1 MKINSVELEN
11 FKTHVKSKV
20 SFSKGLNLVLGQN
33 GAGKSSILQAI
44 GFALANVKGEGSYKD
59 FITNFNESTTALVKV
74 SFTAQDGLEYSIVRK
89 INESHTTWDLLSPSG
104 TVWRTQNKVVTVLK
118 ELTGIHGKMDDV
130 YKRVITAHQNDMTSV
145 FSMTASQ
152 RKKFFDELFNTQV
165 YKEMY
170 NSELKAYS
178 DELENMQIEL
188 DFKQNS
194 LKEETQELENL
205 KKKHDELSK
214 NLDEANRIFNKIST
228 DKLLKEEKLK
238 EYEKM
243 RNELEKLKTTKT
255 EKEKREES
263 AKKNLNELNKN
274 LEKAIQAEKT
284 CKNYKSYHD
293 EYEKLYEKL
302 EAKQNILI
310 GDEKKLEALREEE
323 KKLSTLKNE
332 REKMLVNL
340 SSFQKRKEEVE
351 MEINAL
357 KAQTINKEKT
367 LHDVEKE
374 YDRLTQDCNEKMNC
388 LEKKETFQKK
398 IENTI
403 KKLSKIEAA
412 KNELMKDEIQIS
424 NEELKRL
431 EKKVN
436 EAKSIKEH
444 LESLSAQKY
453 SLIEK
458 LNNLSDAENSLSGG
472 TCPLLNEKCLNLKG
486 KDVSLYFDEKKMNLK
501 KEIDILNSKIE
512 NMENEIKN
520 AKEAEIKLI
529 EERKNEELFQK
540 KLERI
545 NALKEEERTL
555 LEEIKDILKVE
566 EFSFKKIEKV
576 NDEKRK
582 EIENLKAEINSLAGK
597 KEEIKKRREMLKKDL
612 KELKSALCLKEKS
625 IQKLLNLEYETI
637 KKVKESEKTLNGF
650 SKNQKEVEE
659 FLAKVK
665 KRKDEILKL
674 RQKLTELRP
683 FYEEYNKKI
692 EMAKEVEHLLL
703 KVRDEE
709 EEKKK
714 IEAELSE
721 ITEKIENLSK
731 IYNEKKHFNLME
743 EANSTNEKLKVLN
756 SKITEV
762 KGELMGIN
770 REIEKLKEK
779 KKLLE
784 EIEKELSLLKKKK
797 KFVQEFR
804 NMLNGMGGKVAER
817 YRKYLASKATFK
829 YRELTNKSDKIEW
842 RNDYDV
848 HLVSQINGKISDRSF
863 SHLSGGEQMVVALCL
878 RAALNEMFS
887 TSKFVIFDEPT
898 VNLDAERKRALSEY
912 LPKLFKDME
921 QVIVITHDESFR
933 EMAEKIV
940 FIEKINGVSH
950 VINE

>member
-1 MKINSVELEN
+1 MKINSVELES

-20 SFSKGLNLVLGQN
+20 SFSKGLNLILGQN

-44 GFALANVKGEGSYKD
+44 GFALANAKVEGSYKD
-59 FITNFNESTTALVKV
+59 FITNFNESRTALVKV
-74 SFTAQDGLEYSIVRK
+74 SFTGQDGLEYSIVRK
-89 INESHTTWDLLSPSG
+89 INENHTTWDLLSPGG
-104 TVWRTQNKVVTVLK
+104 TVWKTQNKVVTVLK
-118 ELTGIHGKMDDV
+118 ELTGIHGKMDDM
-130 YKRVITAHQNDMTSV
+130 YKRVIIAHQNDMTSV
-145 FSMTASQ
+145 FLMTASQ

-178 DELENMQIEL
+178 DKVEKMEIEL
-188 DFKQNS
+188 DFKRDS
-194 LKEETQELENL
+194 LKKETEELEGL
-205 KKKHDELSK
+205 EKKQNELSK
-214 NLDEANRIFNKIST
+214 KLEENNRIFNKFSA

-238 EYEKM
+238 EYEMM
-243 RNELEKLKTTKT
+243 RNEIEKLKTTKT
-255 EKEKREES
+255 EKEKRKES
-263 AKKNLNELNKN
+263 AKKNLNELNQN
-274 LEKAIQAEKT
+274 LKKAIEAEKT
-284 CKNYKSYHD
+284 CENYKSYHD
-293 EYEKLYEKL
+293 EYEKLYEQL
-302 EAKQNILI
+302 EAEQSILI
-310 GDEKKLEALREEE
+310 ADEKKLEALREEE
-323 KKLSTLKNE
+323 KELSALKNE
-332 REKMLVNL
+332 REKLLVNL
-340 SSFQKRKEEVE
+340 SSFQKRKEEVKV
-351 MEINAL
+351 EINTL
-357 KAQTINKEKT
+357 RAQISNKEKT
-367 LHDVEKE
+367 LFDVEKE
-374 YDRLTQDCNEKMNC
+374 YITLTQDYNEKMNC
-388 LEKKETFQKK
+388 LKKKETFQKK

-412 KNELMKDEIQIS
+412 KNELTKDKIQFS
-424 NEELKRL
+424 NEELERL

-436 EAKSIKEH
+436 EAKSIKEN

-458 LNNLSDAENSLSGG
+458 LNNLNNAENSLSGG
-472 TCPLLNEKCLNLKG
+472 TCPLLNEKCLNLDG
-486 KDVSLYFDEKKMNLK
+486 KDVSFYFNEKKMNLK
-501 KEIDILNSKIE
+501 KEIEVLSSKIE
-512 NMENEIKN
+512 NMENEMKN
-520 AKEAEIKLI
+520 AKKAETKLI

-545 NALKEEERTL
+545 NELEEEEKTL
-555 LEEIKDILKVE
+555 LEGIKDILKVE
-566 EFSFKKIEKV
+566 ELSSKKIEKV

-582 EIENLKAEINSLAGK
+582 EVEILKAEINSLAGK
-597 KEEIKKRREMLKKDL
+597 KEEIKKRKEMLKKDL
-612 KELKSALCLKEKS
+612 KDLKNGIRSKEES
-625 IQKLLNLEYETI
+625 IQKLSNSEYETT
-637 KKVKESEKTLNGF
+637 KKLKESEKALNEL
-650 SKNQKEVEE
+650 SKNQKELEE
-659 FLAKVK
+659 FQIKVK
-665 KRKDEILKL
+665 KHKDEILKL
-674 RQKLTELRP
+674 RQRLKKLRP

-692 EMAKEVEHLLL
+692 EMAKEVERLLS

-714 IEAELSE
+714 IEDELNELTEKIEKLSKLYNEEIHLNLREDTNSMNEKLRVLNSE
-721 ITEKIENLSK
+721 ITEI
-731 IYNEKKHFNLME
+731 
-743 EANSTNEKLKVLN
+743 
-756 SKITEV
+756 
-762 KGELMGIN
+762 KGELMSIN

-784 EIEKELSLLKKKK
+784 EIEREISLLKKKK

-829 YRELTNKSDKIEW
+829 YRELTNKADKIEW

-921 QVIVITHDESFR
+921 QVIVITHDESFK
-933 EMAEKIV
+933 EMAEKVIFV
-940 FIEKINGVSH
+940 EKINGVSH
-950 VINE
+950 VVND